1 MRNTLYR
8 PELLYSN
15 GRFIANGEVLV
26 SEDGQFLETPEKE
39 KTSSTSIVDLPGKA
53 LLPGFVNGHSH
64 SFQRLIRGK
73 SESRIVSGKDFW
85 SWRGTMY
92 HAASQLDPQDV
103 YDVAR
108 MAFLEMVL
116 AGTTTVGEFH
126 YLHNAPGGQA
136 YDDPNLLS
144 KQVIA
149 AARSVGLRIVLL
161 RTAYLRSGHELPQ
174 DPGQARFFESTGAF
188 IENMS
193 ALIRDLSATQSE
205 VRFGVAPHS
214 VRAVPLHDLSEI
226 AAWSRENKLPLHMH
240 IAEQVAENM
249 ACLREY
255 GSTPVQL
262 LSKEKLLGA
271 DFTAV
276 HAIHISGDEIAML
289 ADANATICSCPT
301 TERNLGDGILAADH
315 VMAAGIRVA
324 FGSDSQAQID
334 PLEDARELDYH
345 LRLEQRERAILDP
358 IAAQTLAS
366 RLFDCATVHGA
377 RSLALPGGALTPGS
391 FSDFF
396 TVDLNDVSIAG
407 HSVEDLLPIIVFAL
421 NRSAIRD
428 VVVNGRFILRDQKH
442 VLQDEI
448 VSRYKETHRKVWQNI
463 GLVTL
468 RERGDST
475 SLQSDSHPSRSI
487 RR

>member
-1 MRNTLYR
+1 LRNTLYR

-15 GRFIANGEVLV
+15 GRFIANGGVLV
-26 SEDGQFLETPEKE
+26 SEEGRFLEASE
-39 KTSSTSIVDLPGKA
+39 KTDNASTRIVDLPGKA
-53 LLPGFVNGHSH
+53 LLPGFVNVHSH

-73 SESRIVSGKDFW
+73 SESRIVSGRDFW

-92 HAASQLDPQDV
+92 HTASELEPQDV

-126 YLHNAPGGQA
+126 YLHNAPNGQP

-149 AARSVGLRIVLL
+149 AAQSVGIRIVLL
-161 RTAYLRSGHELPQ
+161 RTAYLRSGHELPR
-174 DPGQARFFESTGAF
+174 DPGQARFFESTNAF
-188 IENMS
+188 LENTS
-193 ALIRDLSATQSE
+193 ALIRDYSATPCE

-214 VRAVPLHDLSEI
+214 VRAVPLPDLIEV
-226 AAWSRENKLPLHMH
+226 AAWSSHNNLPLHMH
-240 IAEQVAENM
+240 VAEQVAENA

-255 GSTPVQL
+255 GCTPVQL
-262 LSKEKLLGA
+262 LSKEKVLGPH
-271 DFTAV
+271 FTAV

-289 ADANATICSCPT
+289 AEASATICSCPT
-301 TERNLGDGILAADH
+301 TERNLGDGIIAADD

-345 LRLEQRERAILDP
+345 LRLEHQERAILDGMEV
-358 IAAQTLAS
+358 QTLAS
-366 RLFDCATVHGA
+366 RLFDCATIHGA
-377 RSLALPGGALTPGS
+377 RALDLPAGGLTGGS
-391 FSDFF
+391 FADFF

-407 HSVEDLLPIIVFAL
+407 HAAEDLLPIIVFAL

-442 VLQDEI
+442 ALQDEI
-448 VSRYKETHRKVWQNI
+448 ISRYQETHRKVWQNPRI
-463 GLVTL
+463 G
-468 RERGDST
+468 DAPST
-475 SLQSDSHPSRSI
+475 R
-487 RR
+487 

>member
-1 MRNTLYR
+1 LRNTLYR
-8 PELLYSN
+8 PELLYWN
-15 GRFIANGEVLV
+15 GRFIANGGVLV
-26 SEDGQFLETPEKE
+26 SEDGRFLEASE
-39 KTSSTSIVDLPGKA
+39 KTDNASTRIVDLPGKA
-53 LLPGFVNGHSH
+53 LLPGFVNVHSH

-92 HAASQLDPQDV
+92 HAASQLEPQDV

-116 AGTTTVGEFH
+116 AGTTTIGEFH
-126 YLHNAPGGQA
+126 YLHNAPNGQP

-149 AARSVGLRIVLL
+149 AARSVGVRIVLL
-161 RTAYLRSGHELPQ
+161 RTAYLRSGHELPRDLRQ
-174 DPGQARFFESTGAF
+174 IRFFESRSAF
-188 IENMS
+188 LHNMS
-193 ALIRDLSATQSE
+193 ALLHDSSATQSE
-205 VRFGVAPHS
+205 VRFGIAPHS
-214 VRAVPLHDLSEI
+214 VRAVPLPDLIEI

-240 IAEQVAENM
+240 VAEQVAENA

-262 LSKEKLLGA
+262 LSKERLLGP

-276 HAIHISGDEIAML
+276 HAIHISRGEIAML
-289 ADANATICSCPT
+289 AEANATICSCPT
-301 TERNLGDGILAADH
+301 TERNLGDGIIAADN
-315 VMAAGIRVA
+315 VMAAAIRVA

-345 LRLEQRERAILDP
+345 LRLEHQERAILDG
-358 IAAQTLAS
+358 IEAQTLAS
-366 RLFDCATVHGA
+366 RLFDCATIHGA
-377 RSLALPGGALTPGS
+377 HALDLPAGGLAPGA
-391 FSDFF
+391 FADFF
-396 TVDLNDVSIAG
+396 TIDLSDVSIAG
-407 HSVEDLLPIIVFAL
+407 HSAEDLLPIIVFAL

-442 VLQDEI
+442 ALQDEI
-448 VSRYKETHRKVWQNI
+448 VSSYRETHRKVWRNTGI
-463 GLVTL
+463 G
-468 RERGDST
+468 DAS
-475 SLQSDSHPSRSI
+475 
-487 RR
+487 

>member
-1 MRNTLYR
+1 MKTLYR

-15 GRFIANGEVLV
+15 GEFIANGSVLV
-26 SEDGQFLETPEKE
+26 SESGQFLEAQEASDA
-39 KTSSTSIVDLPGKA
+39 SSKRIIELPGKA
-53 LLPGFVNGHSH
+53 LLPGFVNVHSH

-92 HAASQLDPQDV
+92 HAANQLDPQGV

-108 MAFLEMVL
+108 MTFLEMAL

-126 YLHNAPGGQA
+126 YLHNAPNGQP

-149 AARSVGLRIVLL
+149 AAQSVGIRIVLL
-161 RTAYLRSGHELPQ
+161 RTAYLRSGYELPR
-174 DPGQARFFESTGAF
+174 DPGQIRFFESTTAF
-188 IENMS
+188 LENMNS
-193 ALIRDLSATQSE
+193 LIRECPAAPSE

-214 VRAVPLHDLSEI
+214 IRAVPLPDLRAI

-240 IAEQVAENM
+240 VAEQVAENT

-255 GSTPVQL
+255 GFTPIAL
-262 LSKEKLLGA
+262 FDKERLLGP

-276 HAIHISGDEIAML
+276 HAIHISSDEIAML
-289 ADANATICSCPT
+289 AEANSTICSCPT
-301 TERNLGDGILAADH
+301 TERNLGDGIIAADH
-315 VMAAGIRVA
+315 VIAAGVRIA
-324 FGSDSQAQID
+324 LGSDSQAQVD

-345 LRLEQRERAILDP
+345 LRLEQQERAILDQ
-358 IAAQTLAS
+358 IAEKTLAS
-366 RLFDCATVHGA
+366 TLFECATVHGA
-377 RSLALPGGALTPGS
+377 RSLALPGEGLTPGS
-391 FSDFF
+391 FADFL

-407 HSVEDLLPIIVFAL
+407 HSAEDLLPILVFSL

-428 VVVNGRFILRDQKH
+428 VVVNGRFVLRDRQH
-442 VLQDEI
+442 VHQDEI
-448 VSRYKETHRKVWQNI
+448 ISRYKELHRKVWPNGQI
-463 GLVTL
+463 G
-468 RERGDST
+468 ESN
-475 SLQSDSHPSRSI
+475 
-487 RR
+487 